1 MGIHGMSRGT
11 LVFGVPVPVGKLNG
25 EGKDDLRRQGPEPRS
40 TAKWPVRFGRNSRN
54 RLTCISLYN
63 RHHIKHY
70 RTISFLWFF
79 EFGNMSASFRS
90 ICPLSVENYLT
101 RHDIL
106 AFAPRIPRLSSAAVA
121 WPAANLCDRPIST
134 SWTTWFFFGGG
145 VWKWRDTM
153 GYH

>member
-90 ICPLSVENYLT
+90 ICPSAENYLS
-101 RHDIL
+101 HDMTSSPSLLEFPGCLQLLLHGQQQI
-106 AFAPRIPRLSSAAVA
+106 FAIDLSAHHGRRDF
-121 WPAANLCDRPIST
+121 W
-134 SWTTWFFFGGG
+134 GGCLKVEG
-145 VWKWRDTM
+145 
-153 GYH
+153 